1 MKFSRS
7 FPNIYIIA
15 ARVGLTARGAT
26 YLLVSALLLWA
37 ALSPIKKDLGINASD
52 AFFTLEQSAAGRVVL
67 LCMGGGLLIYAL
79 WRWMTAVQNDNNP
92 DRSDH
97 RVLTRVGMVMSGTG
111 YAILGAVAIAVT
123 FGANDAGGP
132 DKTEQLARW
141 LLSMP
146 LGQWLLVGF
155 GLIVAGFGVVQF
167 WLVISHQWRENLV
180 LTGWSKKLKP
190 VAFFGVVGRA
200 ILFLLVAFFLIV
212 GGLRA
217 DPNDVKGIAQT
228 LGWLRQQEYGF
239 FLYLGAGLAICS
251 YGIFSLIQARCY
263 ALEHRSVM

>member
-1 MKFSRS
+1 MKFSRV
-7 FPNIYIIA
+7 FPNIYILA
-15 ARVGLTARGAT
+15 ARVGLTARGAV
-26 YLLVSALLLWA
+26 YIVVGALLLWA
-37 ALSPIKKDLGINASD
+37 AISPVRKDLGVDAAD
-52 AFFTLEQSAAGRVVL
+52 AFFALEQSAPGRVGLVFI
-67 LCMGGGLLIYAL
+67 GGGLLIYAL
-79 WRWMTAVQNDNNP
+79 WRWSTAVQNDNNP
-92 DRSDH
+92 DRSDE
-97 RVLTRVGMVMSGTG
+97 RVLTRVGMVMSGAG

-146 LGQWLLVGF
+146 LGQWLLAGF

-167 WLVISHQWRENLV
+167 WLVISRQWRENLV
-180 LTGWSKKLKP
+180 LTGWSKKLKSI
-190 VAFFGVVGRA
+190 AFFGVVGRA

-239 FLYLGAGLAICS
+239 FLYLGAGLAIGS
-251 YGIFSLIQARCY
+251 YGVFSLIQARCY
-263 ALEHRSVM
+263 SLESRPVT